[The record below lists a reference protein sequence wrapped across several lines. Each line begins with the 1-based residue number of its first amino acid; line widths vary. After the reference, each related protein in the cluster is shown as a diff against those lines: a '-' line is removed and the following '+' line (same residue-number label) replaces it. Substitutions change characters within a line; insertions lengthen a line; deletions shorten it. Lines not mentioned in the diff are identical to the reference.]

1 MKNQLQFKKQLQ
13 KLMENG
19 GLNQQE
25 LAQLLGVSQPAIS
38 LYLRGRIPPAEIL
51 MKMAQLGNTTV
62 DWLLTGKAPSSVLRV
77 QEPISQYGSEQTLLS
92 YWRELKPGTR
102 SSLLSLIK
110 QLAK

>member
-1 MKNQLQFKKQLQ
+1 MKNQLPFKKQLQ
-13 KLMENG
+13 KLMEKE

-51 MKMAQLGNTTV
+51 LKMAHLGNTSV
-62 DWLLTGKAPSSVLRV
+62 DWLLTGDNPSSVLRV
-77 QEPISQYGSEQTLLS
+77 KEPIAQYGSENTLLT
-92 YWRELKPGTR
+92 YWRELKPETR

>member
-13 KLMENG
+13 KLMDRE

-25 LAQLLGVSQPAIS
+25 MAQLLGVSQPAIS

-51 MKMAQLGNTTV
+51 MKMAQLGHTTV
-62 DWLLTGKAPSSVLRV
+62 DWLLTGNTPSSIPRV
-77 QEPISQYGSEQTLLS
+77 REPISQYGSEYTLLS
-92 YWRELKPGTR
+92 YWRELKPEAR